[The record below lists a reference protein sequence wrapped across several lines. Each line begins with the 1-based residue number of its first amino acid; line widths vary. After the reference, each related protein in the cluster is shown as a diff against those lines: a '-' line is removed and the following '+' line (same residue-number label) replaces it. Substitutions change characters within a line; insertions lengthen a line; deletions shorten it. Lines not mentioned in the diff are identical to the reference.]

1 MRRQIITPA
10 VAGVLLALAGTAQAD
25 QKTTSFE
32 VSANVKKNCI
42 ITAGDLAFG
51 DWTVATDTSSTS
63 TITVRCT
70 NGTTFAVNLDAG
82 ENAGGDISQRQM
94 DGPGSVNVRYNL
106 YTDAD
111 LVWGNGTTGDN
122 DGGAGAG
129 MGTPQNLT
137 VTGKLK
143 VADNEGAIEPGLY
156 TDTVTATVEY

>member
-1 MRRQIITPA
+1 MRRQIIAPV

-32 VSANVKKNCI
+32 VSANVKKNCVI
-42 ITAGDLAFG
+42 NAGELAFG
-51 DWTVATDTSSTS
+51 DWTVETDATSTS

-70 NGTTFAVNLDAG
+70 SGTDFTVNLDAG
-82 ENAGGDISQRQM
+82 QHADGDISQRQM
-94 DGPGSVNVRYNL
+94 EGPGSVNVRYNL
-106 YTDAD
+106 YTAAN

-122 DGGAGAG
+122 DGGTGAG
-129 MGTPQNLT
+129 MGSPQNLT

>member
-1 MRRQIITPA
+1 MRRQIIAPV
-10 VAGVLLALAGTAQAD
+10 VAGVLLGLAGTAQAD
-25 QKTTSFE
+25 QKTTTFE
-32 VSANVKKNCI
+32 VSANVKKNCV
-42 ITAGDLAFG
+42 ITAGELAFG
-51 DWTVATDTSSTS
+51 DWTVETDTESTS

-70 NGTTFAVNLDAG
+70 NGTTFAVNL
-82 ENAGGDISQRQM
+82 NAGQHASGDISQRQM